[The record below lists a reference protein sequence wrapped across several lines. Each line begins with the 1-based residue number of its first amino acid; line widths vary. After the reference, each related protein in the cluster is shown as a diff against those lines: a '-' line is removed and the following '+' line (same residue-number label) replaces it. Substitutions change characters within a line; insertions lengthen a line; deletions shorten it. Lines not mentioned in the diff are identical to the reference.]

1 MESLSE
7 DSFTSFPTRIHF
19 IFFLALLHWLE
30 SPGQC
35 LLEAVRADTSDF
47 FLIQSFV
54 VKYDVSCKF
63 FMDVLDHVEEFP
75 FNSYF
80 ANSFNQKWMLDF
92 VRWFIFIYRDD
103 YMVFLFH
110 PVIG

>member
-1 MESLSE
+1 MESLNE
-7 DSFTSFPTRIHF
+7 DSFTSFPTRVHI

-30 SPGQC
+30 PPVQC
-35 LLEAVRADTSDF
+35 LIEVVRADRSGF
-47 FLIQSFV
+47 FLIQFFA
-54 VKYDVSCKF
+54 VKYDSCKF
-63 FMDVLDHVEEFP
+63 FVDVLYHVEESP

-92 VRWFIFIYRDD
+92 VRWFIFIYQDD
-103 YMVFLFH
+103 HMAFLFH